1 VLTEATGGGRGAARL
16 TALFERA
23 RFSPHDVDVAM
34 KNDAIEAIQ
43 ALQAEL
49 AAAEAEEA
57 A

>member
-1 VLTEATGGGRGAARL
+1 L

-23 RFSPHDVDVAM
+23 RFSSHEVDSAM
-34 KNDAIEAIQ
+34 KNEAIDAIQ

>member
-1 VLTEATGGGRGAARL
+1 L

-23 RFSPHDVDVAM
+23 RFSPREVDSAM